1 MFRALLCSTS
11 GGQNCIIQHLL
22 SSHSV
27 GEVYILILPGFGIIS
42 HIICHERGKKEAFGN
57 LGIIFAIKK
66 PALVLKKTH
75 KIINPTR
82 MMSLMVI
89 LYWAVFVLWLRLSR
103 DRLFIIFHD
112 FPQFL
117 EWP

>member
-1 MFRALLCSTS
+1 LW
-11 GGQNCIIQHLL
+11 I
-22 SSHSV
+22 SSIRYSRR
-27 GEVYILILPGFGIIS
+27 EANKLQKEWDNILPGFGIIS